1 MNKNKAY
8 FAPVPN
14 RAVTDDRLRLIH
26 YRVLALIAAHDRFG
40 INGMGCTLSTRGI
53 GERLKQKQGN
63 VSIACRDLVNWGY
76 LMPVRNPKHSQ
87 MRMLSVIYEDEDKDA
102 FKARPATD
110 MLEGIGSP
118 PHTDMLEGIGD
129 TANQALTAYTEE
141 SSLRYSAQSG
151 ENIPPQAVPKVGVE
165 THDETRFSDD
175 EAAED
180 FTLRDETA
188 MAVWGPLRGK
198 SSAP

>member
-1 MNKNKAY
+1 LNKNKAY

-40 INGMGCTLSTRGI
+40 VNGMGCTLSTRGI
-53 GERLKQKQGN
+53 GERLRQKQGN

-87 MRMLSVIYEDEDKDA
+87 MRMLSVIYEDGDKDA
-102 FKARPATD
+102 FKQAPTD
-110 MLEGIGSP
+110 MPKGIGSP
-118 PHTDMLEGIGD
+118 PGTDMPEGIGD
-129 TANQALTAYTEE
+129 APDRSLTAYTEE

-151 ENIPPQAVPKVGVE
+151 ENIPRKAVPKMGVE
-165 THDETRFSDD
+165 THDETRFSDC
-175 EAAED
+175 ESAED

-198 SSAP
+198 SSA

>member
-26 YRVLALIAAHDRFG
+26 HRVLALIAAHDRFG
-40 INGMGCTLSTRGI
+40 VNGMGCTLSTRGI

-76 LMPVRNPKHSQ
+76 LMPARHPKHSQ
-87 MRMLSVIYEDEDKDA
+87 MRMLSVVYEDEDKDA
-102 FKARPATD
+102 FKQTATD
-110 MLEGIGSP
+110 MPKGIGSP
-118 PHTDMLEGIGD
+118 PGTDMPEGIGD
-129 TANQALTAYTEE
+129 APDRSLTAYTEE

-151 ENIPPQAVPKVGVE
+151 ENIPHKAVPKMDVE
-165 THDETRFSDD
+165 THDETRFSEI